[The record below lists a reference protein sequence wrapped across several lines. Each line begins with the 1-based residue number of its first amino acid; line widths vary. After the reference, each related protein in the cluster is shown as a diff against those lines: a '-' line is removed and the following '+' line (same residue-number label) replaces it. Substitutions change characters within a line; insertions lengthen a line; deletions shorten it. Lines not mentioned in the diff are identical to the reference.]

1 MALASLGAL
10 IAMRITAALNRR
22 FQRDFAREW
31 AESLRVKH
39 KRPLGEDELAR
50 LMRRSGKQGG

>member
-10 IAMRITAALNRR
+10 VAMGITAAINGR
-22 FQRDFAREW
+22 FQRDFGREW

-39 KRPLGEDELAR
+39 KAPLGEEAMAR
-50 LMRRSGKQGG
+50 MTRKRK